1 MATQVSVVGVGYS
14 QVGRRLPLSDDEL
27 VRQAVTAALEDAGM
41 DRSDVDG
48 IGTMGGDAMH
58 MGALLGIMPLNWF
71 YTSANRGPAF
81 VEPAV
86 YAISAVASGLCHTA
100 IAVRLIRQM
109 PNVSDRRDAVNEPV
123 KVSGDEQFI
132 APFGGMA
139 AASAIA
145 GIEMQRY
152 MSDYGATEE
161 HFAAHAVG
169 QREHASRNDDA
180 IFRDPLTIEDYL
192 ASRYVSKPARILDCD
207 YPVDSSAAVI
217 FTTDERARDFRQPPV
232 AVESFSISAI
242 GEFDFWQLKDFSRT
256 ACVQSSEQLWS
267 RTDLTPADVDV
278 AELYDGFSIITFQ
291 WLEALG
297 FCGPGEAGPWIA
309 EGNGRLGGTLPL
321 NTDGGACNVGRRH
334 GANYCIEAVRQL
346 RGQAGPRQVVDA
358 EVAVWSNGVG
368 PFSGAVLLSGGR

>member
-1 MATQVSVVGVGYS
+1 MANQVSVVGVGYS

-27 VRQAVTAALEDAGM
+27 VRQAVTAALEDAGL
-41 DRSDVDG
+41 DRSQVDG

-86 YAISAVASGLCHTA
+86 FAISAVASGLCQTA

-109 PNVSDRRDAVNEPV
+109 PNSSDRREGLDGPLRF
-123 KVSGDEQFI
+123 SGDDQFI

-161 HFAAHAVG
+161 HFGAHAVG
-169 QREHASRNDDA
+169 QREMAARNDDA
-180 IFRDPLTIEDYL
+180 IFRDPLTLEDYFS
-192 ASRYVSKPARILDCD
+192 SRYVSKPARVLDCD

-217 FTTDERARDFRQPPV
+217 FTTPERALDCRQPPV
-232 AVESFSISAI
+232 SVESYSISAI
-242 GEFDFWQLKDFSRT
+242 AEFDFWQLKDFSQT
-256 ACVQSSEQLWS
+256 ACVQSSKQLWAK
-267 RTDLTPADVDV
+267 TTIKPADVDV

-297 FCGPGEAGPWIA
+297 FCGRGEAGPWIA
-309 EGNGRLGGTLPL
+309 EGNGRLGGSLPF

-346 RGQAGPRQVVDA
+346 RGQAGPRQVDGA
-358 EVAVWSNGVG
+358 EVAVWTNGVG
-368 PFSGAVLLSGGR
+368 PFAGAVLLSAAR